1 MRIEF
6 YQGGWWY
13 VKGRVWHHI
22 CWLEESRVASK
33 QNRRRGG
40 AGIGGRQVRGRAAPI
55 ETARSS

>member
-33 QNRRRGG
+33 ENRRRGG
-40 AGIGGRQVRGRAAPI
+40 AGIWPAPGERVGGAN
-55 ETARSS
+55 